1 MPNNI
6 LFGPIV
12 HHNYELIKNTDVVVP
27 YLYCS
32 YHVYIFILIYYRYT
46 YTDESPLL
54 THRKGQPTVG
64 GMVTGYTDLPIAHKL
79 YSDKSGTFTTVQ
91 SNSLSQ
97 MQCMYTVW
105 LP

>member
-1 MPNNI
+1 MC
-6 LFGPIV
+6 
-12 HHNYELIKNTDVVVP
+12 TRS
-27 YLYCS
+27 YLSIC
-32 YHVYIFILIYYRYT
+32 RYT

-54 THRKGQPTVG
+54 THHKGQPTVG

-97 MQCMYTVW
+97 MQWCGYHGD
-105 LP
+105 